1 MKNLILKFLS
11 LSLAMIMLLCVG
23 TACNENNKNT
33 HTYEETWSYDATY
46 HYKKA
51 TCEHTNEVKD
61 KSEHNMNGNAC
72 TVCDYLAESKGL
84 KYSLDEYGYSY
95 CVKHV
100 GACTDAHVV
109 IPSMYDG
116 SLVTSIE
123 GAAFYGCEWLTGV
136 TLGRHIWKIGN
147 YAFRDCVKLKKVNYM
162 GTIDEWVKIEFST
175 LFSNPLCYSGNLYI
189 KNELITEANITTATK
204 IGEYAFSGCDG
215 ITSVMI
221 GNSVTSIGYQAF
233 YGCDSLTS
241 VVIGDSVTSIRYQ
254 AFYGCDSLTTIYYSG
269 TAEDWDN
276 ILISSGNSLLND
288 ATRYYYVE
296 NESDLPADN
305 GNYWHYDESGNP
317 VIWE

>member
-61 KSEHNMNGNAC
+61 KSKHNMNGNAC

-95 CVKHV
+95 CVWNV
-100 GACTDAHVV
+100 GSCTDAHVV
-109 IPSMYDG
+109 IPSIYDG

-123 GAAFYGCEWLTGV
+123 GAAFYGCKWLTGV
-136 TLGRHIWKIGN
+136 TLGRHIWEIGN
-147 YAFRDCVKLKKVNYM
+147 YAFRDCGKLKKVNYM
-162 GTIDEWVKIEFST
+162 GTIDEWVTIEFST
-175 LFSNPLCYSGNLYI
+175 LYSNPLCYSGSLYI

-204 IGEYAFSGCDG
+204 INAY
-215 ITSVMI
+215 
-221 GNSVTSIGYQAF
+221 AF

-241 VVIGDSVTSIRYQ
+241 VVIGDSVTSIGEV
-254 AFYGCDSLTTIYYSG
+254 AFAYCDSLTSVVIRDSG
-269 TAEDWDN
+269 TSIGDAAFRDC
-276 ILISSGNSLLND
+276 SSLRHS
-288 ATRYYYVE
+288 APYPQ
-296 NESDLPADN
+296 SF
-305 GNYWHYDESGNP
+305 
-317 VIWE
+317 